1 MAWFL
6 MALQKYAQFTGRSRR
21 KEYWMF
27 TLFVAVIGIVLGAV
41 DALIG
46 LRTAGGIGLLG
57 GLFSLATLVPG
68 IAVSVRRMHDTGR
81 SGLWLLVVLVP
92 VVGWLAFVYFAVQDS
107 EPGDNRY
114 GPNPKGAGAYAF
126 A

>member
-1 MAWFL
+1 
-6 MALQKYAQFTGRSRR
+6 
-21 KEYWMF
+21 MF
-27 TLFVAVIGIVLGAV
+27 TLFLAVIGIVLGAV
-41 DALIG
+41 DALVG
-46 LRTAGGIGLLG
+46 LRTDAGLGLLG

-68 IAVSVRRMHDTGR
+68 IAVSVRRLHDTGR

-107 EPGDNRY
+107 EPGENRY
-114 GPNPKGAGAYAF
+114 GPNPKGAYAF